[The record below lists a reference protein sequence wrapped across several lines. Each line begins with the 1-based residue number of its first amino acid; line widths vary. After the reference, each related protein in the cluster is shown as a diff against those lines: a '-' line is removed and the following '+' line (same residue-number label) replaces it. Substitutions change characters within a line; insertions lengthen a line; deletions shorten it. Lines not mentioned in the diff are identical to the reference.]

1 MKKTFEIVLGILACL
16 AFNAV
21 IFWMLCEWVMA

>member
-1 MKKTFEIVLGILACL
+1 MKKTFEIVLGILTCL
-16 AFNAV
+16 AMNAI